1 MIFSKYKR
9 ATQVTYKV
17 LSGNLYNRLEEYA
30 EEIPG
35 DYHCGFRANRS
46 TIDNIFAIRQTQ
58 EKAYEYYIHLHNLY
72 IDFKQAFD
80 SINRDRM
87 LNDLVILCI
96 PKKLVQLIS
105 VTMTGSKATVRV
117 DNQYTPAF
125 PITNG
130 MRQGD
135 ALSSILFDL
144 VLEAIFQ
151 NKNITEYIGTKNTQ
165 MFAYAD
171 DLAIMSRNKTA
182 LKDTL
187 VNIENEARKG
197 VF

>member
-17 LSGNLYNRLEEYA
+17 LSGNLYNRLAEYA
-30 EEIPG
+30 EKIPG

-87 LNDLVILCI
+87 LNDLVILGL
-96 PKKLVQLIS
+96 PKKLVRLIS
-105 VTMTGSKATVRV
+105 VTMTGPKATVRV